1 MKIGFSSG
9 FGFDIGNISAQ
20 HIDNDSQNSVVI
32 CVETPNLFLIN
43 LLPSINK
50 IIITYKIIVVIYVA
64 TKTEPIS
71 QLTAHH

>member
-32 CVETPNLFLIN
+32 CVETPNRFLVN
-43 LLPSINK
+43 LLLPSINK
-50 IIITYKIIVVIYVA
+50 SIIIVIKSLLYMLQP
-64 TKTEPIS
+64 KLNQF